1 MKTKII
7 IPENVME
14 VMKRIWLFKPLLI
27 LSMLFLLLA
36 LKP

>member
-1 MKTKII
+1 MKKKII